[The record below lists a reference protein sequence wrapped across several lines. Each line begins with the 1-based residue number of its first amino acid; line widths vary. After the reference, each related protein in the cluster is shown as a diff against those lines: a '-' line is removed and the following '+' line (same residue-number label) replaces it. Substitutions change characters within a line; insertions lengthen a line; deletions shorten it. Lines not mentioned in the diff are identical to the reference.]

1 MDYVLIVLAQIFG
14 ILFHTWLKIKAIDD
28 RRPDDSFWEVMGVF
42 YSENL
47 LSVILS
53 FVILAFT
60 IFLRFV
66 IELHTDLEITVPYYE
81 LINIGLSLIIGYQ
94 GQKII
99 YKALDKGTGVVERKL
114 DDKIK

>member
-1 MDYVLIVLAQIFG
+1 MDYALVVIAQIFG
-14 ILFHTWLKIKAIDD
+14 ILFHTWIKIKTIDD

-42 YSENL
+42 YVENL

-60 IFLRFV
+60 IFVRFV
-66 IELHTDLEITVPYYE
+66 VELYTTLDETIPYYE
-81 LINIGLSLIIGYQ
+81 LINIGLSLILGYQ

-99 YKALDKGTGVVERKL
+99 YKALDKGTGIVDRKL
-114 DDKIK
+114 DEKIK